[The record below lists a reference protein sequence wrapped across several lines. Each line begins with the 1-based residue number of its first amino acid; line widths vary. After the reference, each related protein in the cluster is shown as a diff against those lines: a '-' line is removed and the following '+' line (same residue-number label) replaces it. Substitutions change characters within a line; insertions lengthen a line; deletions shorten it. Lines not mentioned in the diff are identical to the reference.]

1 MNKADN
7 DIEFRSDMR
16 VEYVDS
22 MGDDKRIAQ
31 AARVST
37 GNDDSDRPYEGL
49 VRRLWSDQ
57 HTSTFEHNT
66 LTVMA
71 EVPIFVAREW
81 MRSRTFAY
89 NEISARYTEMEPV
102 FYIPS
107 EDRPLVQTG
116 KAMDYRREAGDSGQF
131 NRTHAAHCLQ
141 ASAAWD
147 WYQSMIEEGI
157 AREVAR
163 NVLPVSLYTRFYATA
178 NLRNWLHFIKLR
190 ADPTALHEIQDA
202 ARQVADLIQE
212 KWPTAWAAYEET
224 Q

>member
-1 MNKADN
+1 MT
-7 DIEFRSDMR
+7 DINFRSDLR
-16 VEYVDS
+16 VTYVDH

-37 GNDDSDRPYEGL
+37 GNDDSGRPHEGL
-49 VRRLWSDQ
+49 VKRLWRDQ
-57 HTSTFEHNT
+57 HTSTFEHCT
-66 LTVMA
+66 LTVMV

-81 MRSRTFAY
+81 HRHRTFAF
-89 NEISARYTEMEPV
+89 NEISGRYTEMKPI
-102 FYIPS
+102 FYIPG
-107 EDRPLVQTG
+107 EDRPLVQVG
-116 KAMDYRREAGDSGQF
+116 KSMDYRREAGNKHQRARSS
-131 NRTHAAHCLQ
+131 AAHRMM
-141 ASAAWD
+141 AEYAWD
-147 WYQSMIEEGI
+147 DYQDMIEFGI

-178 NLRNWLHFIKLR
+178 NLRNWLHFIALR

-224 Q
+224 L